1 MPRPRILERF
11 LRCRRKA
18 SADPP
23 AFPGRFHPP
32 AILRRRLIRRVANGF
47 AVPEPKRITIRTD
60 RDVYEPAEDTE
71 LLIRSVRL
79 HEGDRVLEIGTGTG
93 VVAIHCARLGCRVT
107 ATDIQ
112 ASAVE
117 LARENADANA
127 VELELLHGD
136 MFEPVRGV
144 YDVVILNPPYLPTAP
159 EDLTHSALDRALDG
173 GPDGT
178 AVALRFIEGVPRHLA
193 RGGHAY
199 MVVSS
204 LQDLARIRHAVH
216 DRGLAARVVGA
227 DKFDLEAI
235 SVLEIRRP
243 PKRTASAR
251 VPPPKKHR

>member
-1 MPRPRILERF
+1 M
-11 LRCRRKA
+11 
-18 SADPP
+18 
-23 AFPGRFHPP
+23 G
-32 AILRRRLIRRVANGF
+32 VANGF
-47 AVPEPKRITIRTD
+47 AVGEPKRITIRTD

-71 LLIRSVRL
+71 LLVRSLRL

-112 ASAVE
+112 ASAVD
-117 LARENADANA
+117 LARENAATNA

-136 MFEPVRGV
+136 MFAPVKGV

-159 EDLTHSALDRALDG
+159 EDLTHSPLDGALDG
-173 GPDGT
+173 GLDGT
-178 AVALRFIEGVPRHLA
+178 AVALRFVDGLPRHLA

-204 LQDLARIRHAVH
+204 LQDLGRIRHAVH
-216 DRGLAARVVGA
+216 DRGFAARIVGTER
-227 DKFDLEAI
+227 FDLEAI

-251 VPPPKKHR
+251 VPHHRKAR